1 MCGEDSREAEAEP
14 GAERLTCCARLERAR
29 PPRSVYGREWPAR
42 RADGGSGEDSWSGP
56 ILSSASTAANDT
68 AAEGGR
74 RGCGTSP
81 KGMEASPHE
90 HEAMVAS
97 RGAAVAASAAGA
109 SQGLPEAEEALEDE
123 KLPSAPLCDS
133 LLGRARRRPLRLHL
147 REPNGD
153 ECAGACDMSV
163 ITAAATHSAG
173 GAPGGFTTAST
184 RTQPLASIVEVA
196 IGGVGR
202 WRRPLPLLQT
212 SSWSTEPW
220 RGCEEGVKLGA
231 PPTTR
236 FSRCASTAST
246 ARESSDWA
254 SSSLT
259 ARPRQ
264 AAWCPCDSTEGVGVH
279 KALHTSSSSP
289 WLCRSTP
296 ERCSTERS
304 SCCMCCGC
312 GCGCGGCSCGG
323 GGGARSIPSKCCCN
337 S

>member
-304 SCCMCCGC
+304 SCCMCG
-312 GCGCGGCSCGG
+312 GGCT
-323 GGGARSIPSKCCCN
+323 RSIPSKCCCN